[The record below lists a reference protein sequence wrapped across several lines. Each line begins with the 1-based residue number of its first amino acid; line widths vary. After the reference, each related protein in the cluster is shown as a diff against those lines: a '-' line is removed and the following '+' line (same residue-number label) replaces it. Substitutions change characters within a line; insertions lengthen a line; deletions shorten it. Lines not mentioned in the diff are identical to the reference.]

1 MIKSWKGEE
10 QQKLDLV
17 FGGEISTLF
26 LALFIRG
33 SITIWLMQ
41 FLQMKAI
48 FPSQFENRLSRI
60 YFTLSCKLP

>member
-26 LALFIRG
+26 WRFLLGGYHHLAYAVFANEGNFSKPI
-33 SITIWLMQ
+33 
-41 FLQMKAI
+41 
-48 FPSQFENRLSRI
+48 
-60 YFTLSCKLP
+60 

>member
-26 LALFIRG
+26 FWRFLLGGYHHLAYAVFANEG
-33 SITIWLMQ
+33 Q
-41 FLQMKAI
+41 FFQANLKI
-48 FPSQFENRLSRI
+48 GVYISH
-60 YFTLSCKLP
+60 